1 MIQII
6 RKIGFIFALFLALI
20 CLPVANANFPP
31 ETHTLSNYNFKTPP
45 GLIDQVN
52 FWKKIYSEYTT
63 QHVVIHDMN
72 DLGIVY
78 EVVYL
83 GKKHLSR
90 RAKERKLDKIK
101 AKYKRILRRIAK
113 TKNKS
118 KLKGEEFRIYQL
130 VKKNHYKASRRIRGQ
145 WGLKDRFKEG
155 IERSGFYMDEIKRIL
170 RKYNLPK
177 ELSVLPHVE
186 SSFQLRAYSSAGA
199 AGIWQFTRSTGRLFM
214 RVGYDV
220 DERRDPILAT
230 YGAAKL
236 LKKNYEVVGSWPLAI
251 TAYNH
256 GLRGM
261 QRAKKRHGTN
271 IVKIIENYRSRTF
284 GFASR
289 NFYPEFLAALHV
301 VKNQNKYFPSLN
313 IKKPLR
319 RASFRLPN
327 FININTAVNYFNMTR
342 DEIAESNPSLRRPVL
357 IGEKRIPR
365 GYVFQAPA
373 SKIKNL
379 RSNYNKIPKKA
390 LYSRQLRS
398 KFYTVR
404 RGDTLS
410 ALALRFGT
418 SVSSLRAY
426 NTIRRGNRI
435 YIGQVLQLPKGKSKP
450 SIRYANYAP
459 KNYTLVSYRIRKHDN
474 LSKIAKRFNT
484 NTRYLAKINRIKNPN
499 SLYPG
504 QRIKIP
510 QSGLPIRLAKL
521 EIKKKRMQGDY
532 YWVKK
537 NDNLSKIAKRF
548 DTNVTYLKSL
558 NRMRDP
564 NSLYPG
570 QKLRIANRLPIPV
583 KIKKKNKINSTKLPE
598 DRILIANASPTVQ
611 KGIEIDEADLNEN
624 MKVVGST
631 KTNGSL
637 NKNRPAF
644 MPVSFSAQNHQK
656 IGTIRVDFDETL
668 SHYAEWALMTVGE
681 LKKINKIRGKD
692 EITFH
697 DKLRVSFKNT
707 GPDKFEEK
715 RQEYHKAIQEDFF
728 NNYEIR
734 KLAKRNVEKGD
745 TLWEICN
752 EIYNT
757 IPLWLLSS
765 YNADKDMRS
774 LTVGESIVIP
784 VISPKTG

>member
-1 MIQII
+1 MI
-6 RKIGFIFALFLALI
+6 RKIGFIFALFLAPFF
-20 CLPVANANFPP
+20 LPAAHANIPP
-31 ETHTLSNYNFKTPP
+31 KIHSLSNYHFKTPS
-45 GLIDQVN
+45 GLVDQVN

-63 QHVVIHDMN
+63 QHAVIHDMN
-72 DLGIVY
+72 DLAIVY
-78 EVVYL
+78 EVVDF
-83 GKKHLSR
+83 GKNHLRR
-90 RAKERKLDKIK
+90 RAKERKLDKVK
-101 AKYKRILRRIAK
+101 AKYRKILRKIAK

-118 KLKGEEFRIYQL
+118 KLKGEELRVYHL

-155 IERSGFYMDEIKRIL
+155 IERSGLYMDEIKRIL
-170 RKYNLPK
+170 RKYNLPE

-186 SSFQLRAYSSAGA
+186 SSFQLKAYSSAGA

-214 RVGYDV
+214 RVGYNV

-230 YGAAKL
+230 HAAAKL
-236 LKKNYEVVGSWPLAI
+236 LKKNFEVVSSWPLAI

-261 QRAKKRHGTN
+261 QRAQKRHGTD
-271 IVKIIENYRSRTF
+271 IVKIIDKYKSRTF

-289 NFYPEFLAALHV
+289 NFYSEFLAALHV
-301 VKNQNKYFPSLN
+301 VNNQNKYFPFLN

-319 RASFRLPN
+319 RVSFRLPN
-327 FININTAVNYFNMTR
+327 YININTAVNYFGMTR
-342 DEIAESNPSLRRPVL
+342 EEIAETNPSLRRPVL
-357 IGEKRIPR
+357 IGEKRIPK
-365 GYVFQAPA
+365 GYFFQAPA

-410 ALALRFGT
+410 GLALRFRT
-418 SVSSLRAY
+418 SVRSLRAN

-484 NTRYLAKINRIKNPN
+484 NTRFLAKINHIKNPN

-510 QSGLPIRLAKL
+510 KSGPPIRLAKL
-521 EIKKKRMQGDY
+521 EKKKKRIKGDY

-548 DTNVTYLKSL
+548 DTSVTYLKSV

-564 NSLYPG
+564 NSLHPG
-570 QKLRIANRLPIPV
+570 QKLRIANKLPIPV
-583 KIKKKNKINSTKLPE
+583 QTEKKNKINSTKLRKDP
-598 DRILIANASPTVQ
+598 ILIGNASLGDKKEV
-611 KGIEIDEADLNEN
+611 EIAEAGLNEN
-624 MKVVGST
+624 LKVIENT

-644 MPVSFSAQNHQK
+644 MPVAFSTQNQQK

-668 SHYAEWALMTVGE
+668 SHYAEWALMSVGE
-681 LKKINKIRGKD
+681 LKKINKLKGKD

-707 GPDKFEEK
+707 GADKFEEK

-734 KLAKRNVEKGD
+734 NLTKRNVEKGD
-745 TLWEICN
+745 TLWEICHG
-752 EIYNT
+752 IKNT

-765 YNADKDMRS
+765 YNSDKDMRS
-774 LTVGESIVIP
+774 LIVGESIVIP

>member
-1 MIQII
+1 LIQKI
-6 RKIGFIFALFLALI
+6 RKIGFIFALFLAPI
-20 CLPVANANFPP
+20 YLPVANANFPP
-31 ETHTLSNYNFKTPP
+31 ETHTLSNYNFKTPS
-45 GLIDQVN
+45 GLVDQVN

-63 QHVVIHDMN
+63 QHAVIHDMN

-78 EVVYL
+78 EVVYF

-90 RAKERKLDKIK
+90 RVKDRKLERIK

-118 KLKGEEFRIYQL
+118 KLKGEELRVYQL

-145 WGLKDRFKEG
+145 WGLKDRFQAG
-155 IERSGFYMDEIKRIL
+155 IERSGLYMDEIKRIF
-170 RKYNLPK
+170 KQYNLPE

-186 SSFQLRAYSSAGA
+186 SSFQLKAYSSAGA

-236 LKKNYEVVGSWPLAI
+236 LKKNYEVVRSWPLAI

-261 QRAKKRHGTN
+261 QRAQKRHGSD
-271 IVKIIENYRSRTF
+271 IVKIIKKYRSRTF

-301 VKNQNKYFPSLN
+301 VKNQNKYFPLLN

-319 RASFRLPN
+319 RVSFRLPDYV
-327 FININTAVNYFNMTR
+327 NINTAVNYFNMTR
-342 DEIAESNPSLRRPVL
+342 EEIAESNPSLRRPVL
-357 IGEKRIPR
+357 IGEKRIPK

-373 SKIKNL
+373 SEIKDL
-379 RSNYNKIPKKA
+379 RSNYNKIPKTA
-390 LYSRQLRS
+390 LYSRQIRS

-418 SVSSLRAY
+418 SVQSLKAS

-435 YIGQVLQLPKGKSKP
+435 YIGQVLQLPKGKSKS

-459 KNYTLVSYRIRKHDN
+459 ENYTLVSYRIRRHDN

-484 NTRYLAKINRIKNPN
+484 NTRFLAKINHIKNPN

-510 QSGLPIRLAKL
+510 QSSLPIRLAKL
-521 EIKKKRMQGDY
+521 EVKKKRMRGDY

-548 DTNVTYLKSL
+548 DTNVAYLKSL
-558 NRMRDP
+558 NSIRDP

-570 QKLRIANRLPIPV
+570 QKLRIANKFPTPV
-583 KIKKKNKINSTKLPE
+583 KTKKKNKINSTKPPE
-598 DRILIANASPTVQ
+598 DRILIGNASPGNQ
-611 KGIEIDEADLNEN
+611 KGIEIDKVVVNEN
-624 MKVVGST
+624 LKVIGST

-644 MPVSFSAQNHQK
+644 MPVSFSAQNRQK

-668 SHYAEWALMTVGE
+668 SHYAEWALMSVGE
-681 LKKINKIRGKD
+681 LKKINKIKGKD

-697 DKLRVSFKNT
+697 DKLRVSFKNI

-752 EIYNT
+752 EIYT

>member
-1 MIQII
+1 
-6 RKIGFIFALFLALI
+6 
-20 CLPVANANFPP
+20 
-31 ETHTLSNYNFKTPP
+31 
-45 GLIDQVN
+45 
-52 FWKKIYSEYTT
+52 
-63 QHVVIHDMN
+63 MN

-78 EVVYL
+78 EVVYF
-83 GKKHLSR
+83 GKKYLSR
-90 RAKERKLDKIK
+90 RAKDRKLEKIK

-118 KLKGEEFRIYQL
+118 KLKGEELRVYQL

-145 WGLKDRFKEG
+145 WGLKDRFQAG
-155 IERSGFYMDEIKRIL
+155 IERSGLYMDEIKRIF
-170 RKYNLPK
+170 KQYNLPE

-186 SSFQLRAYSSAGA
+186 SSFQLKAYSSAGA

-236 LKKNYEVVGSWPLAI
+236 LKKNYEVVSSWPLAI

-261 QRAKKRHGTN
+261 QRAQKRHGN
-271 IVKIIENYRSRTF
+271 DIVKIIKKYRSRTF

-301 VKNQNKYFPSLN
+301 VKNQNKYFPLLN

-319 RASFRLPN
+319 RVSFRLPDYV
-327 FININTAVNYFNMTR
+327 NINTAVNYFNMTR
-342 DEIAESNPSLRRPVL
+342 EEIAESNPSLRRPVL
-357 IGEKRIPR
+357 IGEKRIPK

-373 SKIKNL
+373 SEIKDL
-379 RSNYNKIPKKA
+379 QSNYNKIPKTA
-390 LYSRQLRS
+390 LYSRQIRS

-418 SVSSLRAY
+418 SVQSLKAS

-435 YIGQVLQLPKGKSKP
+435 YIGQVLQLPKGKSKS

-459 KNYTLVSYRIRKHDN
+459 ENYTLVSYRIRRHDN

-484 NTRYLAKINRIKNPN
+484 NTRFLAKINHIKNPN

-510 QSGLPIRLAKL
+510 QSSLPIRLAKL
-521 EIKKKRMQGDY
+521 EVKKKRMRGDY

-548 DTNVTYLKSL
+548 DTNVAYLKSL
-558 NRMRDP
+558 NSIRDP

-570 QKLRIANRLPIPV
+570 QKLRIANKFPTPV
-583 KIKKKNKINSTKLPE
+583 KTKKKNKINSTKPPE
-598 DRILIANASPTVQ
+598 DRILIGNASPGNQ
-611 KGIEIDEADLNEN
+611 KGIEIDKVVVNEN
-624 MKVVGST
+624 LKVIGST

-644 MPVSFSAQNHQK
+644 MPVSFSAQNRQK

-668 SHYAEWALMTVGE
+668 SHYAEWALMSVGE
-681 LKKINKIRGKD
+681 LKKINKIKGKD

-697 DKLRVSFKNT
+697 DKLRVSFKNI

-752 EIYNT
+752 EIYT

>member
-1 MIQII
+1 
-6 RKIGFIFALFLALI
+6 
-20 CLPVANANFPP
+20 
-31 ETHTLSNYNFKTPP
+31 
-45 GLIDQVN
+45 
-52 FWKKIYSEYTT
+52 
-63 QHVVIHDMN
+63 MN

-78 EVVYL
+78 EVVYF

-90 RAKERKLDKIK
+90 RAKDRKLEKIK

-118 KLKGEEFRIYQL
+118 KLKGEELRVYQL

-145 WGLKDRFKEG
+145 WGLKDRFQAG
-155 IERSGFYMDEIKRIL
+155 IERSGLYMDEIKRIF
-170 RKYNLPK
+170 KQYNLPE

-186 SSFQLRAYSSAGA
+186 SSFQLKAYSSAGA

-236 LKKNYEVVGSWPLAI
+236 LKKNYEVVRSWPLAI

-261 QRAKKRHGTN
+261 QRAQKRHGSD
-271 IVKIIENYRSRTF
+271 IVKIIKKYRSRTF

-301 VKNQNKYFPSLN
+301 VKNQNKYFPLLN

-319 RASFRLPN
+319 RVSFRLPDYV
-327 FININTAVNYFNMTR
+327 NINTAVNYFNMTR
-342 DEIAESNPSLRRPVL
+342 EEIAESNPSLRRPVL
-357 IGEKRIPR
+357 IGEKRIPK

-373 SKIKNL
+373 SEIKDL
-379 RSNYNKIPKKA
+379 QSNYNKIPKTA
-390 LYSRQLRS
+390 LYSRQIRS

-418 SVSSLRAY
+418 SVQSLKAS

-435 YIGQVLQLPKGKSKP
+435 YIGQVLQLPKGKSKS

-459 KNYTLVSYRIRKHDN
+459 ENYTLVSYRIRRHDN

-484 NTRYLAKINRIKNPN
+484 NTRFLAKINHIKNPN

-510 QSGLPIRLAKL
+510 QSSLPIRLAKL
-521 EIKKKRMQGDY
+521 EVKKKRMRGDY

-548 DTNVTYLKSL
+548 DTNVAYLKSL
-558 NRMRDP
+558 NSIRDP

-570 QKLRIANRLPIPV
+570 QKLRIANKFPTPV
-583 KIKKKNKINSTKLPE
+583 KTKKKNKINSTKLPE
-598 DRILIANASPTVQ
+598 DRILIGNASPGNQ
-611 KGIEIDEADLNEN
+611 KGIEID
-624 MKVVGST
+624 KVVVNKNLKVIGNT

-644 MPVSFSAQNHQK
+644 MPVSFSAQNRQK

-668 SHYAEWALMTVGE
+668 SHYAEWALMSVGE
-681 LKKINKIRGKD
+681 LKKINKIKGKD

-697 DKLRVSFKNT
+697 DKLRVSFKNI

-752 EIYNT
+752 EIYT

>member
-1 MIQII
+1 
-6 RKIGFIFALFLALI
+6 
-20 CLPVANANFPP
+20 
-31 ETHTLSNYNFKTPP
+31 
-45 GLIDQVN
+45 
-52 FWKKIYSEYTT
+52 
-63 QHVVIHDMN
+63 MN

-78 EVVYL
+78 EVVYF

-90 RAKERKLDKIK
+90 RAKDRKLEKIK

-118 KLKGEEFRIYQL
+118 KLKGEELRVYQL

-145 WGLKDRFKEG
+145 WGLKDRFQAG
-155 IERSGFYMDEIKRIL
+155 IERSGLYMDEIKRIF
-170 RKYNLPK
+170 KQYNLPE

-186 SSFQLRAYSSAGA
+186 SSFQLKAYSSAGA

-236 LKKNYEVVGSWPLAI
+236 LKKNYEVVRSWPLAI

-261 QRAKKRHGTN
+261 QRAQKRHGSD
-271 IVKIIENYRSRTF
+271 IVKIIKKYRSRTF

-301 VKNQNKYFPSLN
+301 VKNQNKYFPLLN

-319 RASFRLPN
+319 RVSFRLPDYV
-327 FININTAVNYFNMTR
+327 NINTAVNYFNMTR
-342 DEIAESNPSLRRPVL
+342 EEIAESNPSLRRPVL
-357 IGEKRIPR
+357 IGEKRIPK

-373 SKIKNL
+373 SEIKDL
-379 RSNYNKIPKKA
+379 RSNYNKIPKTA
-390 LYSRQLRS
+390 LYSRQIRS

-418 SVSSLRAY
+418 SVQSLKAS

-435 YIGQVLQLPKGKSKP
+435 YIGQVLQLPKGKSKS

-459 KNYTLVSYRIRKHDN
+459 ENYTLVSYRIRRHDN

-484 NTRYLAKINRIKNPN
+484 NTRFLAKINHIKNPN

-510 QSGLPIRLAKL
+510 QSSLPIRLAKL
-521 EIKKKRMQGDY
+521 EVKKKRMQGDY

-558 NRMRDP
+558 NSIRDP

-570 QKLRIANRLPIPV
+570 QKLRIANKFPTPV
-583 KIKKKNKINSTKLPE
+583 KTKKKNKINSTKPPE
-598 DRILIANASPTVQ
+598 DRILIGNASPGNQ
-611 KGIEIDEADLNEN
+611 KGIEIDKVVVNEN
-624 MKVVGST
+624 LKVIGST

-644 MPVSFSAQNHQK
+644 MPVSFSAQNRQK

-668 SHYAEWALMTVGE
+668 SHYAEWALMSVGE
-681 LKKINKIRGKD
+681 LKKINKIKGKD

-697 DKLRVSFKNT
+697 DKLRVSFKNI

-752 EIYNT
+752 EIYT

>member
-1 MIQII
+1 MI
-6 RKIGFIFALFLALI
+6 RKIGFIFALFFAPFF
-20 CLPVANANFPP
+20 LPAAHANIP
-31 ETHTLSNYNFKTPP
+31 TKIHSLSNYHFKTPS
-45 GLIDQVN
+45 GLVDQVN

-63 QHVVIHDMN
+63 QHAVIHDMN
-72 DLGIVY
+72 DLAIVY
-78 EVVYL
+78 EVVDF
-83 GKKHLSR
+83 GKNHLRR
-90 RAKERKLDKIK
+90 RAKERKLDKVK
-101 AKYKRILRRIAK
+101 AKYRKILRKIAK

-118 KLKGEEFRIYQL
+118 KLKGEELRIFHL
-130 VKKNHYKASRRIRGQ
+130 VKKNHYQASRKIRGQ

-155 IERSGFYMDEIKRIL
+155 IERSGLYMDEIKRIL
-170 RKYNLPK
+170 RKYNLPE

-186 SSFQLRAYSSAGA
+186 SSFQLKAYSSAGA

-214 RVGYDV
+214 RVGYNV

-230 YGAAKL
+230 HAAAKL
-236 LKKNYEVVGSWPLAI
+236 LKKNFEVVSSWPLAI

-261 QRAKKRHGTN
+261 QRAQKRHGTD
-271 IVKIIENYRSRTF
+271 IVKIIDKYKSRTF

-289 NFYPEFLAALHV
+289 NFYSEFLAALNV
-301 VKNQNKYFPSLN
+301 VNNQNKYFPFLN

-319 RASFRLPN
+319 RVSFRLPN
-327 FININTAVNYFNMTR
+327 YININTAVNYFDMTR
-342 DEIAESNPSLRRPVL
+342 EEIAETNPSLRRPVL
-357 IGEKRIPR
+357 IGEKRIPK
-365 GYVFQAPA
+365 GYFFQAPA

-410 ALALRFGT
+410 GLALRFRT
-418 SVSSLRAY
+418 SVRSLRAN

-450 SIRYANYAP
+450 SIRYANYSP

-474 LSKIAKRFNT
+474 LSKIAKKFNT
-484 NTRYLAKINRIKNPN
+484 NTRFLAKINHIKNPN

-510 QSGLPIRLAKL
+510 QSGPPIRLAKL
-521 EIKKKRMQGDY
+521 EKKKKRIKGDF

-548 DTNVTYLKSL
+548 DTSVTYLKNV

-564 NSLYPG
+564 NSLHPG
-570 QKLRIANRLPIPV
+570 QKLRIANKLPIPV
-583 KIKKKNKINSTKLPE
+583 QTEKKNKVNSTKIGKDPIPIGNTSIGNKKE
-598 DRILIANASPTVQ
+598 VEIA
-611 KGIEIDEADLNEN
+611 EAGLNEN
-624 MKVVGST
+624 LKVIESN
-631 KTNGSL
+631 KINGSL

-644 MPVSFSAQNHQK
+644 MPVAFSTQNQLK
-656 IGTIRVDFDETL
+656 IGTIRADFDETL
-668 SHYAEWALMTVGE
+668 SHYAEWALMSVGE
-681 LKKINKIRGKD
+681 LKKINKLKGKD

-707 GPDKFEEK
+707 DADKFEDK

-734 KLAKRNVEKGD
+734 NLTKRNVEKGD
-745 TLWEICN
+745 TLWEICHG
-752 EIYNT
+752 IKNT

-765 YNADKDMRS
+765 YNSDKDMHS
-774 LTVGESIVIP
+774 LIVGESIVIP

>member
-1 MIQII
+1 
-6 RKIGFIFALFLALI
+6 
-20 CLPVANANFPP
+20 
-31 ETHTLSNYNFKTPP
+31 
-45 GLIDQVN
+45 
-52 FWKKIYSEYTT
+52 
-63 QHVVIHDMN
+63 MN

-78 EVVYL
+78 EVVYF

-90 RAKERKLDKIK
+90 RAKDRKLEKIK

-118 KLKGEEFRIYQL
+118 KLKGEELRVYQL

-145 WGLKDRFKEG
+145 WGLKDRFQAG
-155 IERSGFYMDEIKRIL
+155 IERSGLYMDEIKRIF
-170 RKYNLPK
+170 KQYNLPE
-177 ELSVLPHVE
+177 ELSILPHVE
-186 SSFQLRAYSSAGA
+186 SSFQLKAYSSAGA

-236 LKKNYEVVGSWPLAI
+236 LKKNYEVVRSWPLAI

-261 QRAKKRHGTN
+261 QRAQKRHGSD
-271 IVKIIENYRSRTF
+271 IVKIIKKYRSRTF

-301 VKNQNKYFPSLN
+301 VKNQNKYFPLLN

-319 RASFRLPN
+319 RVSFRLPDYV
-327 FININTAVNYFNMTR
+327 NINTAVNYFNMTR
-342 DEIAESNPSLRRPVL
+342 EEIAESNPSLRRPVL
-357 IGEKRIPR
+357 IGEKRIPK

-373 SKIKNL
+373 SEIKDL
-379 RSNYNKIPKKA
+379 RSNYNKIPKTA
-390 LYSRQLRS
+390 LYSRQIRS

-418 SVSSLRAY
+418 SVQSLKAS

-435 YIGQVLQLPKGKSKP
+435 YIGQVLQLPKGKSKS

-459 KNYTLVSYRIRKHDN
+459 ENYTLVSYRIRRHDN

-484 NTRYLAKINRIKNPN
+484 NTRFLAKINHIKNPN

-510 QSGLPIRLAKL
+510 QSSLPIRLAKL
-521 EIKKKRMQGDY
+521 EVKKKRMQGDY

-558 NRMRDP
+558 NSIRDP

-570 QKLRIANRLPIPV
+570 QKLRIANKFPTPV
-583 KIKKKNKINSTKLPE
+583 KTKKKNKINSTKLPE
-598 DRILIANASPTVQ
+598 DRILIGNASPGNQ
-611 KGIEIDEADLNEN
+611 KGIEIDKVVVNEN
-624 MKVVGST
+624 LKVIGST

-644 MPVSFSAQNHQK
+644 MPVSFSAQNRQK

-668 SHYAEWALMTVGE
+668 SHYAEWALMSVGE
-681 LKKINKIRGKD
+681 LKKINKIKGKD

-697 DKLRVSFKNT
+697 DKLRVSFKNI

-752 EIYNT
+752 EIYT

>member
-1 MIQII
+1 MI
-6 RKIGFIFALFLALI
+6 RKIGFIFALFLVPI
-20 CLPVANANFPP
+20 FLPVASANFPP
-31 ETHTLSNYNFKTPP
+31 EIHTLSNYKFKTPP

-78 EVVYL
+78 EVVHL
-83 GKKHLSR
+83 GKTHLSR
-90 RAKERKLDKIK
+90 RSKEKKLDKIK
-101 AKYKRILRRIAK
+101 AKYKRMLRRIAR

-118 KLKGEEFRIYQL
+118 KLKGEELRVYHL

-155 IERSGFYMDEIKRIL
+155 IERSGLYMDEIKRIL
-170 RKYNLPK
+170 RKYNLPE

-289 NFYPEFLAALHV
+289 NFYPEFLAALDV
-301 VKNQNKYFPSLN
+301 VKNQNKYFPSLK
-313 IKKPLR
+313 IKNPLR
-319 RASFRLPN
+319 RATFRLPN
-327 FININTAVNYFNMTR
+327 YINISTAVNYFNMTR
-342 DEIAESNPSLRRPVL
+342 EEIAESNPSLRRPVL
-357 IGEKRIPR
+357 VGEKRIPK

-373 SKIKNL
+373 SKIKDL

-426 NTIRRGNRI
+426 NTIGRGNRI

-450 SIRYANYAP
+450 SFRYANYTP
-459 KNYTLVSYRIRKHDN
+459 ENYTLVSYRIRKNDN

-499 SLYPG
+499 ALYPG

-510 QSGLPIRLAKL
+510 QSGPPIRVAKL
-521 EIKKKRMQGDY
+521 EIKKKRKQVDY

-548 DTNVTYLKSL
+548 DTNVTNLKSL
-558 NRMRDP
+558 NRMRNP

-570 QKLRIANRLPIPV
+570 QKLRIANRLPNPV
-583 KIKKKNKINSTKLPE
+583 KTKQKNQLNTKLPE
-598 DRILIANASPTVQ
+598 DRIIIGNTSPGHQ
-611 KGIEIDEADLNEN
+611 KGIESDEVVLNN
-624 MKVVGST
+624 NLKVIGSK

-644 MPVSFSAQNHQK
+644 MPVSFSTQNHQK
-656 IGTIRVDFDETL
+656 IGTISVDFDETL
-668 SHYAEWALMTVGE
+668 SHYAEWALMSVGE
-681 LKKINKIRGKD
+681 LKKINKIKGKA

-697 DKLRVSFKNT
+697 DKIRVSFKKT
-707 GPDKFEEK
+707 GADKFEEK

-734 KLAKRNVEKGD
+734 KLAKRVVEKGD

-752 EIYNT
+752 EIYT

>member
-1 MIQII
+1 
-6 RKIGFIFALFLALI
+6 
-20 CLPVANANFPP
+20 
-31 ETHTLSNYNFKTPP
+31 
-45 GLIDQVN
+45 
-52 FWKKIYSEYTT
+52 
-63 QHVVIHDMN
+63 MN

-78 EVVYL
+78 EVVDFGNNNL
-83 GKKHLSR
+83 R
-90 RAKERKLDKIK
+90 RRTKERKLEKVK
-101 AKYKRILRRIAK
+101 LKYKKILRKIAK
-113 TKNKS
+113 TKNKT
-118 KLKGEEFRIYQL
+118 KLKGEELRIYHL

-145 WGLKDRFKEG
+145 WGLKDRFKAG
-155 IERSGFYMDEIKRIL
+155 IERSGLYMDEIKRIL
-170 RKYNLPK
+170 RKYNLPE

-220 DERRDPILAT
+220 DERRDPILAS
-230 YGAAKL
+230 YAAAKL
-236 LKKNYEVVGSWPLAI
+236 LKKNFEVVKSWPLAI

-261 QRAKKRHGTN
+261 QRAQNRHGN
-271 IVKIIENYRSRTF
+271 DIVKIIDKYKSRTF

-301 VKNQNKYFPSLN
+301 VNNQNKYFPLLN
-313 IKKPLR
+313 IKKPLKR
-319 RASFRLPN
+319 VSLRLPN
-327 FININTAVNYFNMTR
+327 YININTAINYFGMTR
-342 DEIAESNPSLRRPVL
+342 EEIAETNPSLRRPVL
-357 IGEKRIPR
+357 LGEKRIPK
-365 GYVFQAPA
+365 GYFFQAPA

-410 ALALRFGT
+410 GLALRFRT
-418 SVSSLRAY
+418 SVRSLRA
-426 NTIRRGNRI
+426 NNNIRRGNRI

-484 NTRYLAKINRIKNPN
+484 NTRFLAKINHIKNPN

-510 QSGLPIRLAKL
+510 QSGPPIRLAKL
-521 EIKKKRMQGDY
+521 EKKKIRIKGDF

-548 DTNVTYLKSL
+548 DTSVTYLKSV
-558 NRMRDP
+558 NRIRDP
-564 NSLYPG
+564 NSLHPG
-570 QKLRIANRLPIPV
+570 QKLRIVNKLPTPV
-583 KIKKKNKINSTKLPE
+583 NTKKKNQMNSTKVPE
-598 DRILIANASPTVQ
+598 DRILIGSIPLNNKKGAETAKAS
-611 KGIEIDEADLNEN
+611 LNEN
-624 MKVVGST
+624 LKVDGKAQAKGV
-631 KTNGSL
+631 L

-644 MPVSFSAQNHQK
+644 IPVAFSTQNQQK
-656 IGTIRVDFDETL
+656 IGTISVDFDETL
-668 SHYAEWALMTVGE
+668 SHYAEWALTSVGE
-681 LKKINKIRGKD
+681 LKKINKLKGKD

-697 DKLRVSFKNT
+697 DKLLVSFKNT
-707 GPDKFEEK
+707 GVDKFEEK

-734 KLAKRNVEKGD
+734 NMTKRNVKKGD
-745 TLWEICN
+745 SLWEICKGK
-752 EIYNT
+752 NT

-765 YNADKDMRS
+765 YNSDKDMRS
-774 LTVGESIVIP
+774 LIVGESIVIP
-784 VISPKTG
+784 VISPKTS

>member
-1 MIQII
+1 MI
-6 RKIGFIFALFLALI
+6 RKIGFIFALFLAPFF
-20 CLPVANANFPP
+20 LPAAHANIPP
-31 ETHTLSNYNFKTPP
+31 KIHSLSNYHFKTPS
-45 GLIDQVN
+45 GLVDQVN

-63 QHVVIHDMN
+63 QHAVIHDMN
-72 DLGIVY
+72 DLAIVY
-78 EVVYL
+78 EVVDF
-83 GKKHLSR
+83 GKNHLRR
-90 RAKERKLDKIK
+90 RAKERKLDKVK
-101 AKYKRILRRIAK
+101 AKYRKILRKIAK

-118 KLKGEEFRIYQL
+118 KLKGEELRVYHL

-155 IERSGFYMDEIKRIL
+155 IERSGLYMDEIKRIL
-170 RKYNLPK
+170 RKYNLPE

-186 SSFQLRAYSSAGA
+186 SSFQLKAYSSAGA

-214 RVGYDV
+214 RVGYNV

-230 YGAAKL
+230 HAAAKL
-236 LKKNYEVVGSWPLAI
+236 LKKNFEVVSSWPLAI

-261 QRAKKRHGTN
+261 QRAQKRHGTD
-271 IVKIIENYRSRTF
+271 IVKIIDKYKSRTF

-289 NFYPEFLAALHV
+289 NFYSEFLAALHV
-301 VKNQNKYFPSLN
+301 VNNQNKYFPFLN

-319 RASFRLPN
+319 RVSFRLPN
-327 FININTAVNYFNMTR
+327 YININTAVNYFDMTR
-342 DEIAESNPSLRRPVL
+342 EEIAETNPSLRRPVL
-357 IGEKRIPR
+357 IGEKRIPK
-365 GYVFQAPA
+365 GYFFQAPA

-410 ALALRFGT
+410 GLALRFRT
-418 SVSSLRAY
+418 SVRSLRAN

-484 NTRYLAKINRIKNPN
+484 NTRFLAKINHIKNPN

-521 EIKKKRMQGDY
+521 EKKKKRIKGDY

-548 DTNVTYLKSL
+548 DTSVTYLKSV

-564 NSLYPG
+564 NSLHPG
-570 QKLRIANRLPIPV
+570 QKLRIANKLPTPV
-583 KIKKKNKINSTKLPE
+583 QTKKKNKINSTKLRKDP
-598 DRILIANASPTVQ
+598 ILIGNASLGDKKEV
-611 KGIEIDEADLNEN
+611 EIAEAGLNEN
-624 MKVVGST
+624 LKVIGNK

-644 MPVSFSAQNHQK
+644 MPVAFSTQNQQK

-668 SHYAEWALMTVGE
+668 SHYAEWALMSVGE
-681 LKKINKIRGKD
+681 LKKINKLKGKD

-707 GPDKFEEK
+707 GADKFEEK

-734 KLAKRNVEKGD
+734 NLTKRNVEKGD
-745 TLWEICN
+745 TLWEICHG
-752 EIYNT
+752 IKNT

-765 YNADKDMRS
+765 YNSDKDMRS
-774 LTVGESIVIP
+774 LIVGESIVIP

>member
-1 MIQII
+1 MI
-6 RKIGFIFALFLALI
+6 RKIGFIFALFLAPFF
-20 CLPVANANFPP
+20 LPAAHANIPP
-31 ETHTLSNYNFKTPP
+31 KIHSLSNYHFKTPS
-45 GLIDQVN
+45 GLVDQVN

-63 QHVVIHDMN
+63 QHAVIHDMN
-72 DLGIVY
+72 DLAIVY
-78 EVVYL
+78 EVVDF
-83 GKKHLSR
+83 GKKHLRR
-90 RAKERKLDKIK
+90 RAKERKLDKVK
-101 AKYKRILRRIAK
+101 AKYRKILRKIAK

-118 KLKGEEFRIYQL
+118 KLQGEELRVYHL

-155 IERSGFYMDEIKRIL
+155 IERSGLYIDEIKRIL
-170 RKYNLPK
+170 RKYNLPE

-186 SSFQLRAYSSAGA
+186 SSFQLKAYSSAGA

-214 RVGYDV
+214 RVGYNV

-230 YGAAKL
+230 HAAAKL
-236 LKKNYEVVGSWPLAI
+236 LKKNFEVVSSWPLAI

-261 QRAKKRHGTN
+261 QRAQKRHGTD
-271 IVKIIENYRSRTF
+271 IVKIIDKYKSRTF

-289 NFYPEFLAALHV
+289 NFYSEFLAALHV
-301 VKNQNKYFPSLN
+301 VNNQNKYFPFLN

-319 RASFRLPN
+319 RVSFRLPN
-327 FININTAVNYFNMTR
+327 YININTAVNYFDMTR
-342 DEIAESNPSLRRPVL
+342 EEIAETNPSLRRPVL
-357 IGEKRIPR
+357 IGEKRIPK
-365 GYVFQAPA
+365 GYFFQAPA

-379 RSNYNKIPKKA
+379 RSNYNQIPKKA
-390 LYSRQLRS
+390 LYSKQLRS

-410 ALALRFGT
+410 GLALRFRT
-418 SVSSLRAY
+418 SVRSLRAN

-450 SIRYANYAP
+450 SIRYVNYAP

-484 NTRYLAKINRIKNPN
+484 NTRFLAKINHIKNPN

-510 QSGLPIRLAKL
+510 KSGPPISLAKL
-521 EIKKKRMQGDY
+521 EKKKKRIKGDY

-548 DTNVTYLKSL
+548 DTSVTYLKSL

-564 NSLYPG
+564 NSLHPG
-570 QKLRIANRLPIPV
+570 QKLRIANKLSTPV
-583 KIKKKNKINSTKLPE
+583 QTEKKYKINSTKLGKDP
-598 DRILIANASPTVQ
+598 ILIGNASFADKKEV
-611 KGIEIDEADLNEN
+611 EIAEAGLNEN
-624 MKVVGST
+624 LKVIENT

-644 MPVSFSAQNHQK
+644 MPVAFSTQNQQK

-668 SHYAEWALMTVGE
+668 SHYAEWALMSVGE
-681 LKKINKIRGKD
+681 LKKINKLKGKD
-692 EITFH
+692 KITFH

-707 GPDKFEEK
+707 GADKFEEK

-734 KLAKRNVEKGD
+734 NLTKRNVEKGD
-745 TLWEICN
+745 TLWEICHG
-752 EIYNT
+752 IKNT

-765 YNADKDMRS
+765 YNSEKDMRS
-774 LTVGESIVIP
+774 LIVGESIVIP

>member
-1 MIQII
+1 MI
-6 RKIGFIFALFLALI
+6 RKIGFIFALFLAPFF
-20 CLPVANANFPP
+20 LPAAHANIPP
-31 ETHTLSNYNFKTPP
+31 KIHSLSNYDFKTPS
-45 GLIDQVN
+45 GLADQVN

-63 QHVVIHDMN
+63 QHAVIHDMN

-78 EVVYL
+78 EVVDFGNNNL
-83 GKKHLSR
+83 RR
-90 RAKERKLDKIK
+90 RAKERKLEKVK
-101 AKYKRILRRIAK
+101 LKYKKILRKIAK
-113 TKNKS
+113 TKNKT
-118 KLKGEEFRIYQL
+118 KLKGEELRVYHL

-145 WGLKDRFKEG
+145 WGLKDRFKAG
-155 IERSGFYMDEIKRIL
+155 IERSGLYMGEIKRIL
-170 RKYNLPK
+170 RKYNLPE

-220 DERRDPILAT
+220 DERRDPILASHA
-230 YGAAKL
+230 AAKL
-236 LKKNYEVVGSWPLAI
+236 LKKNFEVVKSWPLAI

-261 QRAKKRHGTN
+261 QRAQNRHGN
-271 IVKIIENYRSRTF
+271 DIVKIIDKYKSRTF

-301 VKNQNKYFPSLN
+301 VNNQNKYFPLLN

-319 RASFRLPN
+319 RVSLRLPN
-327 FININTAVNYFNMTR
+327 YININTAINYFGMTR
-342 DEIAESNPSLRRPVL
+342 EEIAETNPSLRRPVL
-357 IGEKRIPR
+357 LGEKRIPK
-365 GYVFQAPA
+365 GYFFQAPA

-410 ALALRFGT
+410 GLALRFRT
-418 SVSSLRAY
+418 SVRSLRA
-426 NTIRRGNRI
+426 NNNIRRGNRI

-484 NTRYLAKINRIKNPN
+484 NTRFLAKINHIKNPN

-510 QSGLPIRLAKL
+510 QSGPPIRLAKL
-521 EIKKKRMQGDY
+521 EKKKIRIKGDF

-548 DTNVTYLKSL
+548 DTSVTYLKSV
-558 NRMRDP
+558 NRIRDP
-564 NSLYPG
+564 NSLHPG
-570 QKLRIANRLPIPV
+570 QKLRIVNKLPTPV
-583 KIKKKNKINSTKLPE
+583 NTKKKNQMNSTKVPE
-598 DRILIANASPTVQ
+598 DRILIGSIPLNNKKGAETAKAS
-611 KGIEIDEADLNEN
+611 LNEN
-624 MKVVGST
+624 LKVDG
-631 KTNGSL
+631 KAQAKGGL

-644 MPVSFSAQNHQK
+644 MPVAFSTQNQQK
-656 IGTIRVDFDETL
+656 IGTISVDFDETL
-668 SHYAEWALMTVGE
+668 SHYAEWALTSVGE
-681 LKKINKIRGKD
+681 LKKINKLKGKD

-697 DKLRVSFKNT
+697 DKLLVSFKNT
-707 GPDKFEEK
+707 GVDKFEEK

-734 KLAKRNVEKGD
+734 NMTKRNVEKGD
-745 TLWEICN
+745 SLWEICKGK
-752 EIYNT
+752 NT

-765 YNADKDMRS
+765 YNSDKDMRS
-774 LTVGESIVIP
+774 LIVGESIVIP
-784 VISPKTG
+784 VISPKTS